1 MKNSKR
7 ANDSRLS
14 SGKHKIQD
22 RVRKI
27 ARKVI
32 DLSLVTICAAVGV
45 YLVVAANQMVSGFS
59 LQQESSGQ
67 MVRLEIVNA
76 SGVRGLT
83 AQICDQ
89 LEAVASPEIEIDVA
103 AKSMFNVRTV
113 EESYIISRQENCQS
127 ACQLAEKL
135 GLDPGSVAYKP
146 MVNNSKQIAV
156 TLILGSNGI
165 SPATAVAMTQ
175 EK

>member
-1 MKNSKR
+1 
-7 ANDSRLS
+7 
-14 SGKHKIQD
+14 
-22 RVRKI
+22 
-27 ARKVI
+27 
-32 DLSLVTICAAVGV
+32 
-45 YLVVAANQMVSGFS
+45 
-59 LQQESSGQ
+59 

-89 LEAVASPEIEIDVA
+89 LEVLASPEIDIDVA

-127 ACQLAEKL
+127 ACRLAEKL
-135 GLDPGSVAYKP
+135 GLDAGSVAYKP